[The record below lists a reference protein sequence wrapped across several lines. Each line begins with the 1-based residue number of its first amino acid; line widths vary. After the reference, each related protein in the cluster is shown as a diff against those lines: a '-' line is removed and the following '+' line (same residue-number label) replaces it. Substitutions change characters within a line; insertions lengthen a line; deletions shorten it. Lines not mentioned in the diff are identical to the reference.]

1 MPTSVGVIS
10 VTSTIGTRTQQTTKS
25 NTIGSAL
32 TLTRVNATWSLS
44 QKGKQEGRG
53 VVSKKREAS

>member
-32 TLTRVNATWSLS
+32 TLTRVNATWS
-44 QKGKQEGRG
+44 
-53 VVSKKREAS
+53 